1 MKILIVED
9 NEPLGAL
16 LAQRLEKRGHQVS
29 VTAEA
34 ADAHASAKAFQPDL
48 ILLEAQLRGGEDWA
62 AARRL
67 KFKGRVGIFVKAAK
81 RGQDLRLDLPTV
93 GVKTVEAAAR
103 ADGALK
109 PQRVIEEV
117 YRQLQAAGRVTD
129 TILTTGVGQHQMWTA
144 QYYRWQVPRSLIT
157 SGGAGT
163 MGFGLPAAIGCKLA
177 APDKTVIDVDGD
189 GSFLMTGM
197 EFVTAVQYKI
207 GVKVLLI
214 NNNFQGMVRQWQD
227 LCA

>member
-1 MKILIVED
+1 M
-9 NEPLGAL
+9 P
-16 LAQRLEKRGHQVS
+16 
-29 VTAEA
+29 
-34 ADAHASAKAFQPDL
+34 
-48 ILLEAQLRGGEDWA
+48 
-62 AARRL
+62 
-67 KFKGRVGIFVKAAK
+67 
-81 RGQDLRLDLPTV
+81 
-93 GVKTVEAAAR
+93 
-103 ADGALK
+103 
-109 PQRVIEEV
+109 
-117 YRQLQAAGRVTD
+117 D